1 MADNLNSSALRSS
14 HPSRCYLPDSDS
26 PNAPVSGSSSPLP
39 SSEHQFPL
47 SSQHA
52 ASHPSET
59 YLSPLSA
66 HQHPSTPNALLHP
79 ATNSMAEHV
88 PAHPFLNSQPSYGIQ
103 PSTSI
108 HQLEHPMYSYSFP
121 PPPEHLAR
129 LPSPQGPY
137 HRLPTT
143 NIPYPN
149 PIPMLQN
156 SQHIY
161 RAQPFAAIRQPGD
174 LVNENCDSVH
184 PLQGQVSNQ
193 QGQTVSFPPGPVN
206 WL

>member
-1 MADNLNSSALRSS
+1 MADNSSALRPS

-47 SSQHA
+47 SGQHA

-59 YLSPLSA
+59 YLSPPTA
-66 HQHPSTPNALLHP
+66 HQNPSTSSSAFLHP

-121 PPPEHLAR
+121 PPPELGFR
-129 LPSPQGPY
+129 
-137 HRLPTT
+137 
-143 NIPYPN
+143 
-149 PIPMLQN
+149 
-156 SQHIY
+156 
-161 RAQPFAAIRQPGD
+161 
-174 LVNENCDSVH
+174 E
-184 PLQGQVSNQ
+184 
-193 QGQTVSFPPGPVN
+193 
-206 WL
+206 